1 LCLAMSP
8 HGEPRGEPPGEPPP
22 LNPDTTTA
30 TTQPTP
36 INSTPPT
43 THTAARLP
51 TPLSPPPST
60 TPSLLRRF
68 PGAARRGIEVQH
80 QSPSVLVRPGVELQ
94 DHFLRNFYN
103 PIVTGYFL
111 STPASVWITPP
122 LPSPSFNL
130 HFVRNSVNF
139 LLTSFP
145 SRLGVVQVDPWVFRV
160 KVSSQNVANALVVRG
175 SLRLASSVLLIHHS
189 LLEARRA
196 TMAQCFQ
203 ISGVAGAV
211 AVNAA
216 PHAELDCNV
225 VNSECSSVSRLG
237 APGMSGLK
245 AQYLSRAAARSE
257 AKDTPAPAM
266 HASLPKGLTAITA
279 TQQPAIPSYL
289 KALQSPAK
297 AAHQQPKPPQPITAK
312 AVCYRCLSP
321 EHLVRACRDPV
332 RCRNCRGYG
341 HRSHDCKM
349 PISQT
354 LSPASHHRKTPTIPV
369 PASRLPVHAVPFN
382 YPAAKASSSTP
393 PTPPSSP
400 ATQTYLD
407 AYAPKNMLA
416 SSSSCPP
423 DFMLPSAGASK
434 ATCMEGPLGLGR
446 AALPKAH
453 CSSPPR
459 RMVDICIDSRNGKAP
474 VEPVFAPSR
483 SPSLGRRSPPSG
495 PGSPVPRSG
504 SPPSWTGSAT
514 GNDSGSFPEPD
525 LAIPVQSP
533 SLDLGGDQK

>member
-1 LCLAMSP
+1 MSP

-203 ISGVAGAV
+203 ISGVTGAV
-211 AVNAA
+211 AV
-216 PHAELDCNV
+216 
-225 VNSECSSVSRLG
+225 
-237 APGMSGLK
+237 
-245 AQYLSRAAARSE
+245 
-257 AKDTPAPAM
+257 
-266 HASLPKGLTAITA
+266 
-279 TQQPAIPSYL
+279 
-289 KALQSPAK
+289 
-297 AAHQQPKPPQPITAK
+297 
-312 AVCYRCLSP
+312 
-321 EHLVRACRDPV
+321 
-332 RCRNCRGYG
+332 
-341 HRSHDCKM
+341 
-349 PISQT
+349 
-354 LSPASHHRKTPTIPV
+354 
-369 PASRLPVHAVPFN
+369 
-382 YPAAKASSSTP
+382 
-393 PTPPSSP
+393 
-400 ATQTYLD
+400 
-407 AYAPKNMLA
+407 
-416 SSSSCPP
+416 
-423 DFMLPSAGASK
+423 
-434 ATCMEGPLGLGR
+434 
-446 AALPKAH
+446 
-453 CSSPPR
+453 
-459 RMVDICIDSRNGKAP
+459 
-474 VEPVFAPSR
+474 
-483 SPSLGRRSPPSG
+483 
-495 PGSPVPRSG
+495 
-504 SPPSWTGSAT
+504 
-514 GNDSGSFPEPD
+514 
-525 LAIPVQSP
+525 
-533 SLDLGGDQK
+533 